1 MYILRE
7 IEPDGLP
14 IIVDVFKEQPSDE
27 HIKEMRLYPVDEDE
41 EGNKHVGEEFP
52 LDCLDYNPR
61 SIILLKETKNESGKE
76 KENQ

>member
-27 HIKEMRLYPVDEDE
+27 HIKEMHLYPVYEDED
-41 EGNKHVGEEFP
+41 GNKRVGEEFP

-61 SIILLKETKNESGKE
+61 SIILFKELENEPGKE